1 MIKQLLNF
9 FRSRNDSSTNKNVPE
24 MKYLIVGLGN
34 IGAEYEHTRHNIG
47 FDVLDAMAQEK
58 EITFKDQRYGAVTE
72 YKFKGRTFILLKPNT
87 YVNLS
92 GRAVNYW
99 LQKENIP
106 IENMMILVD
115 DLALPFGTL
124 RLRPKGS
131 DAGHNGLKHINE
143 TLGHQNY
150 TRLRFGIGSDF
161 SKGKQIDYVLGK
173 WSEEELEKL
182 PELYKICINMI
193 KGISTIGVQRT
204 MTAYNTKKEPKK
216 ANNESAQ

>member
-1 MIKQLLNF
+1 MIKFL
-9 FRSRNDSSTNKNVPE
+9 KNLFSGTKANNSE
-24 MKYLIVGLGN
+24 KNAYMKYLIVGLGN
-34 IGAEYEHTRHNIG
+34 IGPEYYHTRHNVG
-47 FDVLDAMAQEK
+47 FRILDALAETAK
-58 EITFKDQRYGAVTE
+58 IEFKDGRYGAISE
-72 YKFKGRTFILLKPNT
+72 YKFKGRQYILVKPST
-87 YVNLS
+87 YMNLS
-92 GRAVNYW
+92 GKAVNYW
-99 LQKENIP
+99 LQKENISV
-106 IENMMILVD
+106 ENMMILTD

-150 TRLRFGIGSDF
+150 TRLRFGIGADY

-182 PELYKICINMI
+182 PELYKICFNMI

-216 ANNESAQ
+216 AKDESAE

>member
-1 MIKQLLNF
+1 MFKCIKNLFLGNKA
-9 FRSRNDSSTNKNVPE
+9 NDSEKNAD

-34 IGAEYEHTRHNIG
+34 IGPEYYHTRHNVG
-47 FDVLDAMAQEK
+47 FRILDALAEMAKIE
-58 EITFKDQRYGAVTE
+58 FKDGRYGAIAE
-72 YKFKGRTFILLKPNT
+72 YKFKGRQYILVKPST
-87 YVNLS
+87 YMNLS
-92 GRAVNYW
+92 GKAVNYW

-106 IENMMILVD
+106 VENMMILVD

-216 ANNESAQ
+216 ANDESAQ

>member
-1 MIKQLLNF
+1 MFKRILNLF
-9 FRSRNDSSTNKNVPE
+9 LRDKAKDAEKNAE

-34 IGAEYEHTRHNIG
+34 IGPEYYHTRHNVG
-47 FDVLDAMAQEK
+47 FRILDALAEMANIE
-58 EITFKDQRYGAVTE
+58 FKDGRYGAIAE
-72 YKFKGRTFILLKPNT
+72 YKFKGRQYILVKPST
-87 YVNLS
+87 YMNLS
-92 GRAVNYW
+92 GKAVNYW

-106 IENMMILVD
+106 VENMMILVD

-173 WSEEELEKL
+173 WTEEELEKL

-216 ANNESAQ
+216 SNNESAQ